1 MPHALQRLFVTILL
15 FCGPTD
21 VRSLWNKFRTLM
33 LEYYTSTNTFIGV
46 NFIPMLLRDLNDL
59 LIQNGKTTKDFDMPT
74 LSSNA
79 LEFTIK
85 NYTRRVINI
94 DT

>member
-1 MPHALQRLFVTILL
+1 
-15 FCGPTD
+15 
-21 VRSLWNKFRTLM
+21 M